1 MPSLDLNSSR
11 TFWTHYMNGSVKDI
25 IAFLES
31 KEHDLSGNIPEIL
44 SLLEDLGNEL
54 DDAKDMS
61 KIKMLDLIKVAS
73 LTHMS
78 QKLRLMQCVD
88 TIEPGTAT
96 RMISYAESFAETDPY
111 AKRFLERNTIFER
124 VRILQRVYQPSRL
137 ELLMSL
143 YE

>member
-54 DDAKDMS
+54 DDMQSLLLKQTP
-61 KIKMLDLIKVAS
+61 MLNAFLSAI
-73 LTHMS
+73 
-78 QKLRLMQCVD
+78 
-88 TIEPGTAT
+88 
-96 RMISYAESFAETDPY
+96 
-111 AKRFLERNTIFER
+111 RFLKGCVFYNAST
-124 VRILQRVYQPSRL
+124 
-137 ELLMSL
+137 SL
-143 YE
+143 AD